1 MRQSPHSFA
10 ENFKTVSTMEKVIW
24 TCSDYSIFRVGT
36 DRLHDVAQFVVTQ
49 NYNHHSSEPIPDT
62 ARQEIEDI
70 YREELS
76 YSGNSACFIVRDKEG
91 RIVGSIRVFRW
102 DKRTPTPMQKIFHI
116 SPLDMVGDTPATSFW
131 HIGRFAIDSTF
142 GFSTVTLFKQ
152 LMTLAVAPIL
162 REEDSYMIAETDS
175 HLLRVMNALGIET
188 RQIGNPLIYLASET
202 IPVCSSKK
210 GLTKFYQRCYPLLTA
225 S

>member
-1 MRQSPHSFA
+1 
-10 ENFKTVSTMEKVIW
+10 MEKVIW
-24 TCSDYSIFRVGT
+24 SCNDYSILRVGT
-36 DRLHDVAQFVVTQ
+36 DRLHDVVRFVVTQ
-49 NYNHHSSEPIPDT
+49 NYKHHSSEPIPFSIQ
-62 ARQEIEDI
+62 QEIEEI

-76 YSGNSACFIVRDKEG
+76 YSGDSACFIVQDKEG
-91 RIVGSIRVFRW
+91 RMIGSIRVFRW

-116 SPLDMVGDTPATSFW
+116 SPLEKVVNTPATSFW
-131 HIGRFAIDSTF
+131 HIGRFAIDSTS

-152 LMTLAVAPIL
+152 LMALAVDPIL
-162 REEDSYMIAETDS
+162 REDDSYMIAETDS

-188 RQIGNPLIYLASET
+188 RQIGTPLIYLASET

-210 GLTKFYQRCYPLLTA
+210 ELSKFYQRYYPLLTA

>member
-1 MRQSPHSFA
+1 
-10 ENFKTVSTMEKVIW
+10 MEKEVW
-24 TCSDYSIFRVGT
+24 SCNDYSIYRVGT

-49 NYNHHSSEPIPDT
+49 NYSHHSSEPIPGT
-62 ARQEIEDI
+62 AHQEIEEI

-76 YSGNSACFIVRDKEG
+76 YSEESAYFIVRDKKG
-91 RIVGSIRVFRW
+91 KMIGSIRVFRW
-102 DKRTPTPMQKIFHI
+102 DKRTPTPMQKIFNI
-116 SPLDMVGDTPATSFW
+116 SPLEKVESTPKTSFW
-131 HIGRFAIDSTF
+131 HIGRFAIDSTS

-175 HLLRVMNALGIET
+175 HLLKVMNALGIET
-188 RQIGNPLIYLASET
+188 QQLGEPLIYLASET
-202 IPVCSSKK
+202 IPVYSCRN
-210 GLTKFYQRCYPLLTA
+210 GLTKFYKRCSRLLAA

>member
-1 MRQSPHSFA
+1 
-10 ENFKTVSTMEKVIW
+10 MEKVIW
-24 TCSDYSIFRVGT
+24 SCSDYSIFRVGT
-36 DRLHDVAQFVVTQ
+36 DRLHDVARFVVTQ

-76 YSGNSACFIVRDKEG
+76 YSGDSACFIVRDKEG

-116 SPLDMVGDTPATSFW
+116 SPLEKVGDTPATSFW
-131 HIGRFAIDSTF
+131 HIGRFAI
-142 GFSTVTLFKQ
+142 
-152 LMTLAVAPIL
+152 VAPLL
-162 REEDSYMIAETDS
+162 RDDDSYMIAETDS
-175 HLLRVMNALGIET
+175 RLLRVMNALGIET

-210 GLTKFYQRCYPLLTA
+210 GLTKFYQRCYPLLAA